1 MVKYLAGNFKK
12 GDKMS
17 SLFGPGVMLLFFL
30 FFAGL
35 IFLYVMSI
43 FWAKKD
49 AKARGANEKFA
60 MLISLIPF
68 AGVLAYVLMR
78 PPLLKIDEE
87 EQNLDIKLKKRQLK
101 KYDICPNCGQEIE
114 DDYIACPNCSH
125 KLKDVCRSCN
135 KPLDF
140 KWNTCPYCGEV
151 IKKADPNIFSNPRS
165 VEPVKDTDN
174 AEAPKVD
181 YKVEDS
187 FSFEQDSVEE
197 VDVNLNDVTQP
208 KHHFKTPEATNTHK

>member
-1 MVKYLAGNFKK
+1 M
-12 GDKMS
+12 
-17 SLFGPGVMLLFFL
+17 FL
-30 FFAGL
+30 FFIFVAAL

-87 EQNLDIKLKKRQLK
+87 EQNLDIKLKTRQLK
-101 KYDICPNCGQEIE
+101 KYSVCPNCGTEVE
-114 DDYIACPNCSH
+114 DNFIVCPNCAH
-125 KLKDVCRSCN
+125 KLKDVCLKCG
-135 KPLDF
+135 KPLDLN
-140 KWNTCPYCGEV
+140 WNVCPYCGEGTTRV
-151 IKKADPNIFSNPRS
+151 APES
-165 VEPVKDTDN
+165 VAHTSAINE
-174 AEAPKVD
+174 EAKLDAPKETNNKVD

-187 FSFEQDSVEE
+187 FSFDDYAVEE
-197 VDVNLNDVTQP
+197 ADVSADDASKP
-208 KHHFKTPEATNTHK
+208 RHHFKNLSNKNTHK